1 MNTNYDVIVIGGG
14 ASGMMASIFSARN
27 GHSTLVL
34 DHNEKLGKKLYITGK
49 GKCNITNNSSIE
61 NHLNNIVTNS
71 KFMYSALNSFSPQET
86 MRFFEDNGLSL
97 RTERGNRVFP
107 TSDKSSDVIKT
118 FEKSMQISGVIVS
131 LNNEIKSVDK
141 ADDKFN
147 ILCTNGIKYTCNS
160 LIIATGG
167 VSYSGTGA
175 SGLGYEIAKKFSH
188 TIIEP
193 KSALCPIVVKEDV
206 SELNGLALRNVNMK
220 IEKNGKILTNEQ
232 GELLFTYNSLTGP
245 LPLTA
250 SSRINK
256 IDLTGAKI
264 IIDFKPAL
272 SEQKLE
278 EKFLREF
285 IDYAKKDFKNY
296 LHTLLPES
304 MVDYF
309 LRKLGIKNKKVA
321 DISKQERFKLINTL
335 KRFDFSIESLENINV
350 SIVTSGGVDVK
361 QINNKTCESK
371 LVENLYFVGE
381 VLDVDALTGG
391 YNLQIAWSTGYVAGN
406 SIKG

>member
-1 MNTNYDVIVIGGG
+1 M
-14 ASGMMASIFSARN
+14 
-27 GHSTLVL
+27 
-34 DHNEKLGKKLYITGK
+34 
-49 GKCNITNNSSIE
+49 
-61 NHLNNIVTNS
+61 
-71 KFMYSALNSFSPQET
+71 
-86 MRFFEDNGLSL
+86 
-97 RTERGNRVFP
+97 
-107 TSDKSSDVIKT
+107 
-118 FEKSMQISGVIVS
+118 
-131 LNNEIKSVDK
+131 
-141 ADDKFN
+141 
-147 ILCTNGIKYTCNS
+147 
-160 LIIATGG
+160 
-167 VSYSGTGA
+167 
-175 SGLGYEIAKKFSH
+175 
-188 TIIEP
+188 
-193 KSALCPIVVKEDV
+193 
-206 SELNGLALRNVNMK
+206 
-220 IEKNGKILTNEQ
+220 TNEQ

-256 IDLTGAKI
+256 IDLTEAKI

-285 IDYAKKDFKNY
+285 KDYAKKDFKNY

-321 DISKQERFKLINTL
+321 DISKQERIKLINTL
-335 KRFDFSIESLENINV
+335 KRFDFSIESLDNINV

-406 SIKG
+406 SVKG